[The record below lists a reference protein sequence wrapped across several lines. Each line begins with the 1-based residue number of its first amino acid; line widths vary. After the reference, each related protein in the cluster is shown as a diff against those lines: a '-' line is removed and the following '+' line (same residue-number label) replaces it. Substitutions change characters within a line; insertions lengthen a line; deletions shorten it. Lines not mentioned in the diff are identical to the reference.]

1 MIQLEGQP
9 IVGATRYEQKVLRC
23 SACQHRDTARLPEG
37 VKAEKHTP
45 SADVAIVLA
54 KYAAGLP
61 FYRLA
66 RVQAAF
72 GVPLPESVQ
81 FERCQAV
88 ADSLLP
94 VYLQLRELAA
104 QGEVIFGDDTGVK
117 ILACLKEN
125 KQLAVAERRGTQTTG
140 LVVEVEGRRIA
151 LYASGR
157 RHLFHPDRMR
167 NRDGQQR

>member
-1 MIQLEGQP
+1 MSEP
-9 IVGATRYEQKVLRC
+9 P
-23 SACQHRDTARLPEG
+23 DTASTSRPEIEALRERLRSG
-37 VKAEKHTP
+37 
-45 SADVAIVLA
+45 
-54 KYAAGLP
+54 
-61 FYRLA
+61 RLGQEDLQLLD
-66 RVQAAF
+66 RLL
-72 GVPLPESVQ
+72 GTPESVQ